1 MEAADR
7 DLIKTKTRYW
17 KWKRSL
23 KRRGQKSVLAEAE
36 MTQREEDF
44 LGFATAAS
52 SATVGL

>member
-17 KWKRSL
+17 KWKPCL